1 MNTTRRFACLES
13 HSSSCPNCCS
23 DDESDVNTDRNL
35 SLGKLKVNHL
45 YAYNHSNT
53 FSATETQTRSV
64 SRSLTIK
71 SLQYI
76 SANEVARYIT
86 SGQSEVSKLSLKYAK
101 VNKKRR
107 TTLAAQNA
115 ADNIE
120 FSNVQ
125 DKNWPD
131 LKSRDLTL
139 EEILDLE
146 SNKEV
151 TFHLLDSVFMN

>member
-1 MNTTRRFACLES
+1 MTIITS
-13 HSSSCPNCCS
+13 
-23 DDESDVNTDRNL
+23 
-35 SLGKLKVNHL
+35 
-45 YAYNHSNT
+45 

-76 SANEVARYIT
+76 SANEVARYIN

-101 VNKKRR
+101 VKKKRR

-125 DKNWPD
+125 DKNWQD

-151 TFHLLDSVFMN
+151 TFIRFSFYILG